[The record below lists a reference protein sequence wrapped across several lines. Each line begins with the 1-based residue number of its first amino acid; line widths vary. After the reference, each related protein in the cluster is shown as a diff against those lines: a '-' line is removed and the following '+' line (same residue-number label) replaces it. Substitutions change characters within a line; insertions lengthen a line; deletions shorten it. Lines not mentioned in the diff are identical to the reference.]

1 MKPKAIQRQRMPSVP
16 ITSYLLHFTFSIWNF
31 LSVNKGVE
39 YPLQG
44 TENEQTLDF
53 LNKANHFLYE
63 CVCVNN
69 LFTAQRESSRKNL
82 IKIVTLHREIQ
93 ISARVNHT
101 DGSNTQ
107 ALLQWNKPDV
117 TLYFSFSKIH
127 LIIDFRSPCHFIR
140 LV

>member
-1 MKPKAIQRQRMPSVP
+1 MQSKDRECKCA
-16 ITSYLLHFTFSIWNF
+16 ITSYLLHFTFSIRNF

-44 TENEQTLDF
+44 TENEHTLDF

-107 ALLQWNKPDV
+107 ALL
-117 TLYFSFSKIH
+117 
-127 LIIDFRSPCHFIR
+127 
-140 LV
+140 